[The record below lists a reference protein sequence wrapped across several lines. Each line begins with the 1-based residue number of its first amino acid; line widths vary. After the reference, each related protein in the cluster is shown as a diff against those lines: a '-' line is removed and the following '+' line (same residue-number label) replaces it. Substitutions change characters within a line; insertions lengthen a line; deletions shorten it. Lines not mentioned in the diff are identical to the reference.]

1 MTFPVGI
8 GRTGFQTPAAT
19 TKIVAKIVNP
29 TWYPTKAHRF
39 EHNDW
44 ATATVGGPPTR

>member
-1 MTFPVGI
+1 MTFPIGI

-29 TWYPTKAHRF
+29 TLVSD
-39 EHNDW
+39 EG
-44 ATATVGGPPTR
+44 ATASNTPS